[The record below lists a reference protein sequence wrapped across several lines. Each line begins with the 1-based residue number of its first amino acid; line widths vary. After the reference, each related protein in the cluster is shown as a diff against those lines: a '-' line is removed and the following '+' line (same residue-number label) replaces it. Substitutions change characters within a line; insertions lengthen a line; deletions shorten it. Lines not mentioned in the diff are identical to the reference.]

1 MILLCGIPTEPP
13 LALVREALDRRQA
26 RYLIF
31 TQRHIGQAQ
40 IHFEIA
46 PDGISGQL
54 RIGAEA
60 VDLASIRGVYTR
72 LMDDAALP
80 EIRSLPQYSPVRL
93 HSRRLHTTLL
103 EWMEVTPA
111 RVVNRCAPMATNSS
125 KPYQM
130 QSIREHGFRVPDT
143 LITNDP
149 ECVQRF
155 QANRPRLIYKSASS
169 VRSIVHTLDPEDSAR
184 LQRIRWCPTQ
194 FQEFVEGVNVRV
206 HVVGDRVFA
215 TRIET
220 DAIDYRYAS
229 RDGKEAK
236 LSPVDLDEDV
246 SHRCAVLANFLGL
259 PFAGLDLK
267 ITPHDEVF
275 CFEVNPS
282 PGFSYFQQET
292 GEPIADAVAEYLTG

>member
-1 MILLCGIPTEPP
+1 
-13 LALVREALDRRQA
+13 
-26 RYLIF
+26 
-31 TQRHIGQAQ
+31 
-40 IHFEIA
+40 
-46 PDGISGQL
+46 
-54 RIGAEA
+54 
-60 VDLASIRGVYTR
+60 
-72 LMDDAALP
+72 
-80 EIRSLPQYSPVRL
+80 
-93 HSRRLHTTLL
+93 
-103 EWMEVTPA
+103 MEVTPA

-130 QSIREHGFRVPDT
+130 QLIREHGFRVPDT

-155 QANRPRLIYKSASS
+155 QASRQRLIYKSASS
-169 VRSIVHTLDPEDSAR
+169 VRSIVQTLDPDDSDR
-184 LQRIRWCPTQ
+184 LEHIRWCPTQ
-194 FQEFVEGVNVRV
+194 FQEFVEGMNVRV
-206 HVVGDRVFA
+206 HVVGDRLFA

-229 RDGKEAK
+229 RHGKEAK
-236 LSPVDLDEDV
+236 LCPVELDEEV
-246 SHRCAVLANFLGL
+246 YHRCLRLANSLGL

-292 GEPIADAVAEYLTG
+292 GEPIADAVADYLTG